1 MDYVYMHVR
10 DKHAHTK
17 KSKINISKTIDI
29 ATKRQHTHNM
39 ALNCMRQKKVN
50 EPATG
55 GKFDWKVLVIAS
67 VFFFDMCNALCLPY
81 ITTSSPNPFLFIY
94 IRVRACVCAHANLH
108 MRITWRPLHWNSI
121 KRYLAQAI
129 NIAQAGI
136 SRVRKTT
143 QIRINLRRLG
153 TRAIT

>member
-67 VFFFDMCNALCLPY
+67 VFFFDISVTPSASLTSPLPLQ
-81 ITTSSPNPFLFIY
+81 IPFYLFIFAC
-94 IRVRACVCAHANLH
+94 VRACVH
-108 MRITWRPLHWNSI
+108 MQIYTCVSLGV
-121 KRYLAQAI
+121 RYI
-129 NIAQAGI
+129 GIA
-136 SRVRKTT
+136 SK
-143 QIRINLRRLG
+143 G
-153 TRAIT
+153 T